1 MAHDYARHFD
11 TVACRYDGLRDELAD
26 DVLDLLVREA
36 DLAGRRVLD
45 VGCGTGRTAAAL
57 TARFGCTVTGVDPSP
72 EMLAI
77 ARERA
82 PATDFR
88 DGRAERLP
96 VADGAFERALLQTSV
111 HLVDRAR
118 ALPEVHR
125 TLRPGGRVAVLTVDP
140 AGVDRF
146 WLAEWFPSWAAID
159 RGRFPA
165 IRLLERELAAAGFTT
180 IRAQEQPRRLRYPR
194 ERALDLLHGR
204 FASSFALLDDAEY
217 AAGVERAE
225 RDLPADGVDTT
236 LRLALVTARR
246 PE

>member
-1 MAHDYARHFD
+1 VAHDYAPHFNG
-11 TVACRYDGLRDELAD
+11 VAARYDGLRDELAD
-26 DVLDLLVREA
+26 DALELLVREA
-36 DLAGRRVLD
+36 DLAGRSVLD

-57 TARFGCTVTGVDPSP
+57 TARFGCAVTGVDPSP
-72 EMLAI
+72 EMLAV

-82 PATDFR
+82 AGADLR
-88 DGRAERLP
+88 QGRAERLP

-118 ALPEVHR
+118 ALPEVR
-125 TLRPGGRVAVLTVDP
+125 RALRPGGRLAILTVDP

-159 RGRFPA
+159 RERFPA
-165 IRLLERELAAAGFTT
+165 IGQLERELAGAGFTA
-180 IRAQEQPRRLRYPR
+180 IRARGHPRRLRYAR

-217 AAGVERAE
+217 AAGVARAE
-225 RDLPADGVDTT
+225 RELPADGVDTT
-236 LRLALVTARR
+236 LRLALVTAHH
-246 PE
+246 PK

>member
-1 MAHDYARHFD
+1 MAHHYARHFD
-11 TVACRYDGLRDELAD
+11 AVAARYDGLRDELAD
-26 DVLDLLVREA
+26 DALDLLVRDG
-36 DLAGRRVLD
+36 DLAGRSVLD

-57 TARFGCTVTGVDPSP
+57 TARFGCAVTGVDPSP
-72 EMLAI
+72 EMLAV

-82 PATDFR
+82 PAAEFR
-88 DGRAERLP
+88 EGRAERLP

-118 ALPEVHR
+118 ALPEVR
-125 TLRPGGRVAVLTVDP
+125 RALRPGGRLAILTVDP

-146 WLAEWFPSWAAID
+146 WLAEWFPSWAGID

-165 IRLLERELAAAGFTT
+165 IGLLERELAGAGFTA
-180 IRAQEQPRRLRYPR
+180 IRAREHPRRLRYSR

-217 AAGVERAE
+217 AAGVARAE
-225 RDLPADGVDTT
+225 RELPGDGVDTT
-236 LRLALVTARR
+236 LRLALITAHR